1 LNRSPQSATAQQN
14 CKKGEGV
21 KTFPFLGS
29 INRCKAVIL
38 TWFLPPLFSPFP
50 FQVLELR
57 PSQAQQQE
65 PLVPAQALLA
75 LAAVEAELVLP
86 FYHIRQTLK

>member
-1 LNRSPQSATAQQN
+1 LR
-14 CKKGEGV
+14 
-21 KTFPFLGS
+21 
-29 INRCKAVIL
+29 
-38 TWFLPPLFSPFP
+38 PLFSPFP

-57 PSQAQQQE
+57 PSQAQEQEQE

-75 LAAVEAELVLP
+75 LAAVEAEPVLP

>member
-1 LNRSPQSATAQQN
+1 
-14 CKKGEGV
+14 
-21 KTFPFLGS
+21 
-29 INRCKAVIL
+29 
-38 TWFLPPLFSPFP
+38 
-50 FQVLELR
+50 VLELR